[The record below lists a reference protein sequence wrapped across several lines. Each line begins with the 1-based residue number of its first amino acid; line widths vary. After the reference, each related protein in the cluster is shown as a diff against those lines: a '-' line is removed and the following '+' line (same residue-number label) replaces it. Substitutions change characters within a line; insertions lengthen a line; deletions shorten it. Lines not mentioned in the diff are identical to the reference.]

1 MIVIVIYFFFC
12 LFFFL
17 VKGGGFGPYSQS
29 ERLLIY
35 QHFVQELEA
44 EGHAYPCFC
53 TDKRL
58 ELVKK
63 QAFRDGNIPKY
74 DNRCRHLPLAVVEE
88 KKRQGIPHC
97 IRFKVIGS
105 SVSLEFGNLY
115 SILVFW

>member
-1 MIVIVIYFFFC
+1 M
-12 LFFFL
+12 
-17 VKGGGFGPYSQS
+17 KGGGFGPYSQS